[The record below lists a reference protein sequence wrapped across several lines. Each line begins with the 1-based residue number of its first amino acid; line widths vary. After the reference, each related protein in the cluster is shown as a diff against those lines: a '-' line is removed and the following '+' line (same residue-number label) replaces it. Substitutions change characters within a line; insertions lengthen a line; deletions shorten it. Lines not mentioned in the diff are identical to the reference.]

1 MRLGE
6 PVAPGVGDLD
16 AEGAGDHV
24 EREPEVPSRDAAVG
38 RRVDGQLGDD
48 LAGRIHGQAP
58 GTQLGCPEAPGL
70 VGAAWRGGELHAEVA
85 DGGGRFGGSLI
96 HVTQRGRSCVP
107 WNVTLCVRTVTVR
120 WLSGAVGAVP
130 TVGTGRA
137 PRASRTVPRER
148 CGMTAVEAGAGRLKE
163 EADEPGWEVDPDD
176 EWGVAV
182 ITTVGRQLKLRREAA
197 GLRAAEFG
205 RIVGYGEDMVYKI
218 EGGKRI
224 PRQEFL
230 DKADEVLNAG
240 GLIAAAWE
248 DVKKVRYP
256 KKVRALGKLEAAA
269 VEIAVYQS
277 NSINGLLQTP
287 EHARAVIGAAQ
298 PPYSPDDVERMV
310 AARIA
315 RRTVFERDPAPALSF
330 VLEEGVMRRPI
341 GGTMV
346 WRQQLERL
354 LEVGR
359 LHNVVLQV
367 MPTNC
372 ETHSGT
378 DGTIELL
385 KFADGTAVG
394 RADGEFNGRPTTDP
408 KQLRI
413 LELQYGTIRAQALSP
428 RESLAFIEHLL
439 GET

>member
-1 MRLGE
+1 
-6 PVAPGVGDLD
+6 
-16 AEGAGDHV
+16 
-24 EREPEVPSRDAAVG
+24 
-38 RRVDGQLGDD
+38 
-48 LAGRIHGQAP
+48 
-58 GTQLGCPEAPGL
+58 
-70 VGAAWRGGELHAEVA
+70 
-85 DGGGRFGGSLI
+85 
-96 HVTQRGRSCVP
+96 
-107 WNVTLCVRTVTVR
+107 
-120 WLSGAVGAVP
+120 
-130 TVGTGRA
+130 
-137 PRASRTVPRER
+137 
-148 CGMTAVEAGAGRLKE
+148 MTAVEAEAGRLKE

-197 GLRAAEFG
+197 GMRAAEFG
-205 RIVGYGEDMVYKI
+205 RVVGYGEDMIYKI

-230 DKADEVLNAG
+230 DNADEVLGAG
-240 GLIAAAWE
+240 GLLSAAWE

-256 KKVRALGKLEAAA
+256 KKVRALGKLEARA

-315 RRTVFERDPAPALSF
+315 RRAVFGREPAPALSF

-367 MPTNC
+367 MPMNC

-394 RADGEFNGRPTTDP
+394 RADGEFNGRPTSDP

-428 RESLAFIEHLL
+428 RESLVFIEQLL